1 MSLDIK
7 TVLPYLVILASLA
20 MTWGMWSERLEAVET
35 KANSITQMKQDIA
48 VIKEKIIR
56 ANKVIKKKK
65 LDRYRTFSIK
75 VDNQLVYCHY
85 EQQLEKSLPLII
97 CY

>member
-1 MSLDIK
+1 MFKFIYTCLACVCSVCVTFADEQ
-7 TVLPYLVILASLA
+7 TYNGLVK
-20 MTWGMWSERLEAVET
+20 R
-35 KANSITQMKQDIA
+35 

-56 ANKVIKKKK
+56 ANEVMKMKK
-65 LDRYRTFSIK
+65 LNRYRTFSIK

>member
-1 MSLDIK
+1 MGFFASSSFADEQ
-7 TVLPYLVILASLA
+7 TYNGLVK
-20 MTWGMWSERLEAVET
+20 R
-35 KANSITQMKQDIA
+35 

-56 ANKVIKKKK
+56 ANEVMKKKK
-65 LDRYRTFSIK
+65 LDGYRTFSIK

>member
-1 MSLDIK
+1 MIIFFASSSVADEQ
-7 TVLPYLVILASLA
+7 TYNGLVK
-20 MTWGMWSERLEAVET
+20 R
-35 KANSITQMKQDIA
+35 

-56 ANKVIKKKK
+56 ANEVIKKKK